1 MRTRVVL
8 LAAVLLVV
16 PLGCGDD
23 GDDADGADVA
33 AEADTDTGSADVD
46 ADVAFGSE
54 ECREALEAMGKAVA
68 GAPAPGADLDDIEE
82 AYENFGRYADAAPD
96 EIRDEMQLLAEV
108 FREVGEVLA
117 DLDYDPASG
126 EMPSQE
132 DQERLAEIGTRYQDE
147 EFVEASE
154 RVSEWFEDECG
165 T

>member
-8 LAAVLLVV
+8 LAAVLVV
-16 PLGCGDD
+16 LPLACGDD
-23 GDDADGADVA
+23 GDDTDGADVA
-33 AEADTDTGSADVD
+33 AEADTGSADVD
-46 ADVAFGSE
+46 ASVSFGSE
-54 ECREALEAMGKAVA
+54 ECRDALEAMGKAVA
-68 GAPAPGADLDDIEE
+68 GAPTPGADLGDIEA

-96 EIRDEMQLLAEV
+96 EIRDEMQLLAEA

-126 EMPSQE
+126 DMPSQE
-132 DQERLAEIGTRYQDE
+132 DQERLAEVGARYQDE

-154 RVSEWFEDECG
+154 RVNEWFETECG

>member
-8 LAAVLLVV
+8 LVAVLLVV
-16 PLGCGDD
+16 PLACGDD
-23 GDDADGADVA
+23 DDADGGDVA
-33 AEADTDTGSADVD
+33 AEADTGSADVD
-46 ADVAFGSE
+46 ADVALGSE

-68 GAPAPGADLDDIEE
+68 GSPAPGADLDDIEQ

-96 EIRDEMQLLAEV
+96 EIRDEMQLLAEA

-126 EMPSQE
+126 ETPSEE
-132 DQERLAEIGTRYQDE
+132 DQERLAEIGSRYQDE

-154 RVSEWFEDECG
+154 RVNEWFEDECG